1 MPNYAIVYYGEAQFD
16 SPEAGKAY
24 QEKWRAWMG
33 TVGDAW
39 VNMGTF
45 LDKAERVNADS
56 EADTD
61 VATRF
66 TGLSVI
72 IADSLEA
79 AIGLTKGCP
88 HLEHGTIDVAEVGMQ
103 M

>member
-24 QEKWRAWMG
+24 QESWRAWMG
-33 TVGDAW
+33 TIGDNW

-45 LDKAERVNADS
+45 LATPQRVNEGS
-56 EADTD
+56 EPDTD
-61 VATRF
+61 VATRL
-66 TGLSVI
+66 TGISVI
-72 IADSLEA
+72 TADSLDA
-79 AIGLTKGCP
+79 AIELTKGCP
-88 HLEHGTIDVAEVGMQ
+88 HLEHGVIDVAEVGMQ